1 MFALPMVKRGIQK
14 LGEGR
19 VTLESFLGGSI
30 VAATLA
36 GEAQAALEILWVT
49 SGGELLQQW
58 ITARSRRA
66 IRDILQATEK
76 EAYILA
82 DGVEVSVPVE
92 QVRPGDTV
100 VLHTGEKIAVD
111 GKVVKGEALV
121 DESSITGEA
130 TFVTRTEGD
139 KVFAGTFVRQGVIF
153 VEARQ
158 VGDRTYL
165 ARILRMVEDSMENKA
180 PIEGVADRLAKSVV
194 KWGFAATLATL
205 LLTRSPWRAFTVML
219 VMACPCATILA
230 GSTAISAAMSAAAH
244 RRILIKGGRYLEEAG
259 KANVICFDKTG
270 TLTTNEPDLKQIE
283 IFDGFSEDDLL
294 QLAYSTEIHNNHPV
308 AIAIKRE
315 AEKRGIEPIGHDV
328 CEYYL
333 GKGVRSEIRRDEILV
348 GSHKLMD
355 QFSVA
360 HAEVKTYLD
369 KVKRQGLTLLFI
381 AKNGELLGVVGIAN
395 RDRAN
400 VGAVVDFFRKDGFD
414 KVSMVT
420 GDSKYSALEVS
431 CRLNFDECHYS
442 VMPEEKSE
450 IVAGLKSKGDKV
462 LMVGDGINEALALTE
477 ADIGVAMGAGGSE
490 VAIEAADIALV
501 EDELKGVV
509 YVRLLSKETIRV
521 VRQNFWIA
529 MGSNI
534 AGVAL
539 RAMGLLSPLMAG
551 LVHIAHTLGILA
563 NSSRLLNY
571 EPSPDFSR
579 IEGLPKNVR
588 QIDLNAGKEVTKMQS
603 TENASEAKRSGPTS
617 MQEVSRT
624 AGRPAPAEAP
634 EKGAGENWGM
644 GLPVLMEGAET
655 LLERGVK
662 VEVLDAAAVG
672 FSLWRKDYFTAN
684 SIVALLA
691 LGEYLEELSEDKAA
705 GLLKGLLKPQVE
717 HVWVERDGKDV
728 RVGVEE
734 VVIGD
739 WVVCG
744 SGELIPVDGV
754 VIDGD
759 ASVNQSS
766 ITGESIPV
774 HLQSGD
780 EALSGSVIEEGR
792 LKIEARRVGSET
804 GMARI
809 GRFLENSLRT
819 KSESQ
824 KKSDELADRL
834 VPATLG
840 LGLLLFL
847 MTRDVR
853 RAAAVLTVDYS
864 CAIKLAN
871 PVAVR
876 TAMYTAARS
885 GVLNKGAYALD
896 TLAHVDTVVF
906 DKTGTLTRGVLEV
919 TDIVST
925 AGMGEDDLLALAAA
939 AEEHYAHPVAK
950 AVLQKAREKGLE
962 LPPTGQVDF
971 IVAHGVS
978 AYVDDRRVLVGSRH
992 FIEDDEYIDCS
1003 PANGHAQRLRNEG
1016 KTLLYIAR
1024 QNVLEWGCSR
1034 AAKSQNW
1041 SRRS

>member
-1 MFALPMVKRGIQK
+1 MAGRIRFRIPALRRNGKASAVFEGPLRELNGIKWTEVNTRCASLIVRFDHRLVGREEIVGRVREIVTSRRKDLVAATPRGGRKPARVESKNGKSGNSLKAALARFVALTLISAIVFVREVILKRPLAQSIFSPLGIVTTLFALPMVKRGIQK
-14 LGEGR
+14 AGEGR
-19 VTLESFLGGSI
+19 ITLESFLGGSI

-66 IRDILQATEK
+66 IRDILQVTEK
-76 EAYILA
+76 ETYILS
-82 DGVEVSVPVE
+82 DGVEISVPVE

-100 VLHTGEKIAVD
+100 LLHTGEKIAVD

-121 DESSITGEA
+121 DESPITGESA
-130 TFVTRTEGD
+130 FVTRASGD

-194 KWGFAATLATL
+194 KWGFAATLTTL

-230 GSTAISAAMSAAAH
+230 ASTAISAAMSAAAH

-270 TLTTNEPDLKQIE
+270 TLTTNEPELKQIE

-333 GKGVRSEIRRDEILV
+333 GKGVRSEIRGDEILV

-360 HAEVKTYLD
+360 HAEVKAYLG

-442 VMPEEKSE
+442 VMPEEKAE

-462 LMVGDGINEALALTE
+462 LMVGDGINDALALTE

-529 MGSNI
+529 TGSNI

-539 RAMGLLSPLMAG
+539 GAMGLLSPLMAG

-588 QIDLNAGKEVTKMQS
+588 QIDFKRRKGGN
-603 TENASEAKRSGPTS
+603 ENAVYGERSGS
-617 MQEVSRT
+617 
-624 AGRPAPAEAP
+624 
-634 EKGAGENWGM
+634 K
-644 GLPVLMEGAET
+644 
-655 LLERGVK
+655 
-662 VEVLDAAAVG
+662 
-672 FSLWRKDYFTAN
+672 
-684 SIVALLA
+684 
-691 LGEYLEELSEDKAA
+691 
-705 GLLKGLLKPQVE
+705 
-717 HVWVERDGKDV
+717 
-728 RVGVEE
+728 
-734 VVIGD
+734 
-739 WVVCG
+739 
-744 SGELIPVDGV
+744 
-754 VIDGD
+754 
-759 ASVNQSS
+759 
-766 ITGESIPV
+766 
-774 HLQSGD
+774 
-780 EALSGSVIEEGR
+780 
-792 LKIEARRVGSET
+792 
-804 GMARI
+804 
-809 GRFLENSLRT
+809 
-819 KSESQ
+819 
-824 KKSDELADRL
+824 
-834 VPATLG
+834 
-840 LGLLLFL
+840 
-847 MTRDVR
+847 
-853 RAAAVLTVDYS
+853 
-864 CAIKLAN
+864 
-871 PVAVR
+871 AVR
-876 TAMYTAARS
+876 A
-885 GVLNKGAYALD
+885 D
-896 TLAHVDTVVF
+896 
-906 DKTGTLTRGVLEV
+906 
-919 TDIVST
+919 
-925 AGMGEDDLLALAAA
+925 
-939 AEEHYAHPVAK
+939 
-950 AVLQKAREKGLE
+950 
-962 LPPTGQVDF
+962 
-971 IVAHGVS
+971 
-978 AYVDDRRVLVGSRH
+978 
-992 FIEDDEYIDCS
+992 
-1003 PANGHAQRLRNEG
+1003 
-1016 KTLLYIAR
+1016 
-1024 QNVLEWGCSR
+1024 
-1034 AAKSQNW
+1034 
-1041 SRRS
+1041 